1 MHKRMNKSSYGWV
14 YEEKHIKNKNEEEEE
29 SEEKVEDIFS
39 QPEIEKQESEEEE
52 SEEEEEKKSGNSYFS
67 EDDKE
72 SAVFPYQEQLEKIPR
87 FMEDELETERRL
99 KETKEKKQVKKPV
112 YIDFPLSL
120 LTKDDYKMFVHIR

>member
-14 YEEKHIKNKNEEEEE
+14 YEEKHIKNKKDEEQEEEL
-29 SEEKVEDIFS
+29 EDIFS
-39 QPEIEKQESEEEE
+39 QPEIEKQESQEEE
-52 SEEEEEKKSGNSYFS
+52 SEEEEEKKSDNSYFS

-112 YIDFPLSL
+112 FIDFPLSL
-120 LTKDDYKMFVHIR
+120 LTKDDYKKFEHIR